1 MTCNCTFTTIAEKV
15 NVKIEAKIEALIT
28 EKLSCITQKVDALGG
43 DITNVVRVVDGL
55 AAFVDAKAPTLD
67 ALLRQAGS
75 SVDVEPVPV
84 VPPVPPV
91 DMAVTHTLMMGQ
103 CAEMRQY
110 IASEQEKTRV
120 FIRKWALAVVFAC
133 VMAVAVVSFV
143 FVAVYMHKEPVVC
156 EPVVCEP
163 LVCEPV
169 VCEPPAEALPSV
181 YDNMMC
187 CARMFT
193 KDEY

>member
-1 MTCNCTFTTIAEKV
+1 
-15 NVKIEAKIEALIT
+15 
-28 EKLSCITQKVDALGG
+28 
-43 DITNVVRVVDGL
+43 
-55 AAFVDAKAPTLD
+55 
-67 ALLRQAGS
+67 
-75 SVDVEPVPV
+75 VDVEPVPV

-103 CAEMRQY
+103 CAEMRMV

-120 FIRKWALAVVFAC
+120 FIRNWAIALAVVFAC

-156 EPVVCEP
+156 EP

-169 VCEPPAEALPSV
+169 VCEPPAEALLSV
-181 YDNMMC
+181 YDNMIC

-193 KDEY
+193 KDSY